1 VGDTGATPPPPNE
14 LERLLELARAITA
27 ATTTAGSLAGALEAT
42 VDELFA
48 LSGHQ
53 GVTGTLI
60 DHEAREQVIV
70 ADRARR
76 AKTAVGNRRPL
87 DEGLIGVVVAS
98 HQQLLM
104 SDAGDDPRYSW
115 DADPQ
120 VFHSMLLTPVVV
132 DGRCEA
138 VLELADTERG
148 RYGEADATL
157 LRIAADQLAA
167 TLRGIRLREQS
178 DRRARSLDVAAR
190 VAQSV
195 AAATTVEQALELAAR
210 ATHRA
215 AGFRRVAATLVLDET
230 GEQLHLVEVGPPRP
244 FTPVR
249 RPLGSGPIGI
259 ALTTQQ
265 PVRTAGED
273 GPVLVVPVVVEGQ
286 AVAALD
292 VVEAG
297 DTFDQADSALM
308 TLVAEQLAAAWRSL
322 RHRDES
328 ERRAHRLALAS
339 EVAKLVTSAGPL
351 DEMLRDVARTV
362 CAHTGYDSVTIAM
375 ADRAAGEQVYVA
387 DESRREPSQA
397 GLRRPLDA
405 GICGRTLRT
414 GLPFRSGRADGDH
427 AYNWESD
434 EPYRSAIVT
443 PVNVDGECV
452 AAVGA
457 WTQEQHRFDA
467 WDQVTMETI
476 AEQLA
481 IAISARRLRE
491 QSERRAHRLALSLD
505 VARAIVGADSIDATL
520 QAAVNALFGAVEC
533 TTVNAVRADGDEQV
547 LVAVQTAAGGR
558 PIGLR
563 RPRTEGMSGH
573 VFATGQIVRESSQPP
588 SDRISRWTGEHNH
601 ESGLIVPVLVD
612 GAVMAV
618 LELYDVSTD
627 RFEAQD
633 ELLMRAVAEQV
644 AAAIRGVELREASDR
659 RARRLALAAEVAR
672 AVTGAGSIDEAL
684 DVAART
690 LFEGTGYQH
699 VAAVR
704 CFHERGEM
712 MLTVSY
718 ERTEAISEVGSTWP
732 IGERIAGR
740 VAASRAPVRLGNAPA
755 DPDYSQ
761 GARRE
766 DLSIVYVP
774 VVVDGRCEALLQLAS
789 SAPDAF
795 TADDEALMVTVAEQ
809 VAAALRGAR
818 LRSESEQRARR
829 LALASDIAR
838 RIAAAESADD
848 VVRTAVRLVHES
860 TGCTSVAGIRLSSD
874 RSEQIFT
881 AVIDGRGDTRLEGR
895 RRPPGEG
902 LVGVALSTAR
912 QVSVGRS
919 SLSDIYAWPGEPR
932 LESLIVTP
940 VLVDGVCV
948 AALHVADVEPDRFDE
963 TEASLLRAVAEQV
976 AAALRG
982 ARLRAE
988 SEQRA
993 GRLAVTLQVATA
1005 VAGERTVDSTLRA
1018 AVRAIAASIEAHA
1031 FSAFVPLPETGEQEC
1046 VIDVDPTGGVE
1057 AERRPLEGVTT
1068 GAVLTGT
1075 GQVNIGDVR
1084 THDGYRPWREDSA
1097 YRSVLLTPVVVDDH
1111 VAAAIGL
1118 YSLEPH
1124 RFNADDA
1131 VLMRTL
1137 AEQVAAALRG
1147 ARLRDE
1153 SERRARRLAVT
1164 LDVARAVADA
1174 PAIEDALRSAV
1185 ETVADAIHCGSV
1197 AGFMALPET
1206 VEQLCVIDI
1215 DRHGAS
1221 VQGMRQ
1227 PQFAGHNGIV
1237 FRTGRQLHLRK
1248 QDDAPPGLQWTADD
1262 WEYQS
1267 AVFTPVQ
1274 LVGHTVAVITLTDT
1288 AVGRFDDDDALL
1300 MRTVAEQ
1307 LAAAL
1312 RGASL
1317 RDESERRARRLALTL
1332 EVAKAVATAATPVET
1347 LRSAVEAIDTHIDCG
1362 AVAAFLAERETEE
1375 QVSIV
1380 DIDRHGN
1387 STEGMRRS
1395 MEEGTTGRV
1404 FETGRQLV
1412 LGSSEDA
1419 DGFVPWRESGSVYES
1434 VLITPVAVDGR
1445 CDAVL
1450 GLYDITTDRFD
1461 AEDALLMETVA
1472 EQVAAALRGARLRDQ
1487 SESRAR
1493 RLEALERRQRE
1504 LLARLVRAQEQE
1516 RTQVAGDLHDDTVQV
1531 LSACVIALDRV
1542 RHAIEAGELDR
1553 ASASLRQ
1560 AASLVSGAVER
1571 TRRMTFELRP
1581 AMLWQH
1587 GLEPAVRHLLDAL
1600 ARETPVEVRLDIGTL
1615 PGRLDSTVEAIA
1627 FRSISELIANVR
1639 THAEAQQVVISLSA
1653 DDGRLEAEV
1662 LDDGRGFNLEQ
1673 ALERARATNHLGLEA
1688 LTERIDAAGG
1698 SVEIVTSPGD
1708 GTRVSLSLPL
1718 RTASAA

>member
-1 VGDTGATPPPPNE
+1 VGDTAASPPHTTE
-14 LERLLELARAITA
+14 LERLLDLARAITA

-42 VDELFA
+42 VDQLFA
-48 LSGHQ
+48 RSGHQ

-60 DHEAREQVIV
+60 DHEAGEQVIV

-76 AKTAVGNRRPL
+76 AITAVGLHRPI
-87 DEGLIGVVVAS
+87 DTGLVGAVVQT
-98 HQQLLM
+98 HQQLLLGN
-104 SDAGDDPRYSW
+104 AGADPRYSW
-115 DADPQ
+115 DADPA
-120 VFHSMLLTPVVV
+120 VYHSMLLTPVVV

-138 VLELADTERG
+138 VLELADTERDC
-148 RYGEADATL
+148 YDEADATL

-167 TLRGIRLREQS
+167 TIRGVRLREQS
-178 DRRARSLDVAAR
+178 ERRARSLDVAAR
-190 VAQSV
+190 VARSV

-210 ATHRA
+210 AAHRA
-215 AGFRRVAATLVLDET
+215 AGFRRVGATLVLDET
-230 GEQLHLVEVGPPRP
+230 GEQLHLVEIGSPEP

-249 RPLGSGPIGI
+249 EPLGAGPIGI

-265 PVRTAGED
+265 PVRTAGND

-292 VVEAG
+292 VVESG
-297 DTFDQADSALM
+297 DAFDQADSALLA
-308 TLVAEQLAAAWRSL
+308 LVAEQLAAAWRSL

-328 ERRAHRLALAS
+328 ERRAQRLALAS
-339 EVAKLVTSAGPL
+339 EVAKLVTSPGSL
-351 DEMLRDVARTV
+351 DEMLQAVARTV
-362 CAHTGYDSVTIAM
+362 CDHTGYDSVTIAM
-375 ADRAAGEQVYVA
+375 ADRPAGEQVYVA
-387 DESRREPSQA
+387 DESRREASQA

-414 GLPFRSGRADGDH
+414 GLPFHSGRADGDR
-427 AYNWESD
+427 AYDWQSE

-443 PVNVDGECV
+443 PVMVDGECV

-457 WTQEQHRFDA
+457 WTQEQYRFDA
-467 WDQVTMETI
+467 WDEVTMETI

-481 IAISARRLRE
+481 IAISARRLRDE
-491 QSERRAHRLALSLD
+491 SDRRAHRLALSLD
-505 VARAIVGADSIDATL
+505 VARSIVGAESIDATL
-520 QAAVNALFGAVEC
+520 QAAVDALFAAVGC

-547 LVAVQTAAGGR
+547 LVALRTAAGDR
-558 PIGLR
+558 PAGLR

-573 VFATGQIVRESSQPP
+573 VFATGQSVRESSQPP

-601 ESGLIVPVLVD
+601 ESGLIVPVPVD
-612 GAVMAV
+612 GMVMAV
-618 LELYDVSTD
+618 LELYDEATD
-627 RFEAQD
+627 RFEEQD
-633 ELLMRAVAEQV
+633 ELLMRTVAEQV

-672 AVTGAGSIDEAL
+672 AVTGAGSVDEAL

-690 LFEGTGYQH
+690 LFEGTGH
-699 VAAVR
+699 ENVAAVR
-704 CFHERGEM
+704 CFHDRGEM

-718 ERTEAISEVGSTWP
+718 RRNQPVSDVGTTWP
-732 IGERIAGR
+732 IGQRIAGR
-740 VAASRAPVRLGNAPA
+740 VAATRVPVRLGNAQA
-755 DPDYSQ
+755 DPDYAP
-761 GARRE
+761 GGMP
-766 DLSIVYVP
+766 DDVSILYVP
-774 VVVDGRCEALLQLAS
+774 VVVEGRCEALLQLAS
-789 SAPDAF
+789 EASDAF
-795 TADDEALMVTVAEQ
+795 TADDELLMVTVAEQ

-848 VVRTAVRLVHES
+848 VMRTAVRLVHES
-860 TGCTSVAGIRLSSD
+860 TGCTSAAGIRLSPD

-881 AVIDGRGDTRLEGR
+881 TVIDGRAGPALEGR
-895 RRPPGEG
+895 RRPVGAG

-919 SLSDIYAWPGEPR
+919 SVSDVYAWPGEPR

-940 VLVDGVCV
+940 VLVDGVSV
-948 AALHVADVEPDRFDE
+948 AALHVADVETDRFDE
-963 TEASLLRAVAEQV
+963 TDASLLRAVAEQV

-993 GRLAVTLQVATA
+993 GRLAVALQVATA

-1018 AVRAIAASIEAHA
+1018 AVRAIAASVEAHA
-1031 FSAFVPLPETGEQEC
+1031 FAAFIPLPETGEQEC
-1046 VIDVDPTGGVE
+1046 VIDVEPTGGVE
-1057 AERRPLEGVTT
+1057 GERRTLARTTT
-1068 GAVLTGT
+1068 GTVLTGA
-1075 GQVNIGDVR
+1075 GQLSIGDTR
-1084 THDGYRPWREDSA
+1084 AHEEYRPWRGDSA
-1097 YRSVLLTPVVVDDH
+1097 YRSVLLTPVVVDGD
-1111 VAAAIGL
+1111 VAAAICL

-1197 AGFMALPET
+1197 GGFMALPESG
-1206 VEQLCVIDI
+1206 EQLCVIDI

-1221 VQGMRQ
+1221 VEGMRRAL
-1227 PQFAGHNGIV
+1227 FAGHNGMV
-1237 FRTGRQLHLRK
+1237 FRTGRQLHLRTH
-1248 QDDAPPGLQWTADD
+1248 DDAPPGERWTEND
-1262 WEYQS
+1262 WEYRS

-1274 LVGHTVAVITLTDT
+1274 LAGRTVAVITLTDT
-1288 AVGRFDDDDALL
+1288 AVGRFHDDDALL

-1347 LRSAVEAIDTHIDCG
+1347 LRSAVEAIDGHIDCG
-1362 AVAAFLAERETEE
+1362 AVAAFLAERETDE

-1387 STEGMRRS
+1387 STEGMRRPL
-1395 MEEGTTGRV
+1395 EDGTTGQV
-1404 FETGRQLV
+1404 FDTGRQLMI
-1412 LGSSEDA
+1412 GSSADA
-1419 DGFVPWRESGSVYES
+1419 DGFVPWRAGGAVYES
-1434 VLITPVAVDGR
+1434 VLVTPVAVDGR

-1450 GLYDITTDRFD
+1450 GLYDIATDRFD
-1461 AEDALLMETVA
+1461 AEDARLMETVG
-1472 EQVAAALRGARLRDQ
+1472 EQVAAALRGALLRDQ

-1553 ASASLRQ
+1553 ASASLQQ
-1560 AASLVSGAVER
+1560 AASLVSGAVDR

-1600 ARETPVEVRLDIGTL
+1600 AQETRIEVTLDVGAL
-1615 PGRLDSTVEAIA
+1615 PGRLDPTVEAIA

-1639 THAEAQQVVISLSA
+1639 THAEARQVVISLST
-1653 DDGRLEAEV
+1653 DDRRLRAEV

-1698 SVEIVTSPGD
+1698 SVEIVTAPGD

>member
-1 VGDTGATPPPPNE
+1 
-14 LERLLELARAITA
+14 
-27 ATTTAGSLAGALEAT
+27 
-42 VDELFA
+42 
-48 LSGHQ
+48 
-53 GVTGTLI
+53 
-60 DHEAREQVIV
+60 
-70 ADRARR
+70 
-76 AKTAVGNRRPL
+76 
-87 DEGLIGVVVAS
+87 
-98 HQQLLM
+98 M
-104 SDAGDDPRYSW
+104 
-115 DADPQ
+115 
-120 VFHSMLLTPVVV
+120 
-132 DGRCEA
+132 
-138 VLELADTERG
+138 
-148 RYGEADATL
+148 
-157 LRIAADQLAA
+157 
-167 TLRGIRLREQS
+167 
-178 DRRARSLDVAAR
+178 
-190 VAQSV
+190 
-195 AAATTVEQALELAAR
+195 
-210 ATHRA
+210 
-215 AGFRRVAATLVLDET
+215 
-230 GEQLHLVEVGPPRP
+230 
-244 FTPVR
+244 
-249 RPLGSGPIGI
+249 
-259 ALTTQQ
+259 
-265 PVRTAGED
+265 
-273 GPVLVVPVVVEGQ
+273 
-286 AVAALD
+286 
-292 VVEAG
+292 
-297 DTFDQADSALM
+297 
-308 TLVAEQLAAAWRSL
+308 
-322 RHRDES
+322 
-328 ERRAHRLALAS
+328 
-339 EVAKLVTSAGPL
+339 
-351 DEMLRDVARTV
+351 
-362 CAHTGYDSVTIAM
+362 
-375 ADRAAGEQVYVA
+375 
-387 DESRREPSQA
+387 
-397 GLRRPLDA
+397 
-405 GICGRTLRT
+405 
-414 GLPFRSGRADGDH
+414 
-427 AYNWESD
+427 
-434 EPYRSAIVT
+434 
-443 PVNVDGECV
+443 
-452 AAVGA
+452 
-457 WTQEQHRFDA
+457 
-467 WDQVTMETI
+467 
-476 AEQLA
+476 
-481 IAISARRLRE
+481 
-491 QSERRAHRLALSLD
+491 
-505 VARAIVGADSIDATL
+505 
-520 QAAVNALFGAVEC
+520 
-533 TTVNAVRADGDEQV
+533 
-547 LVAVQTAAGGR
+547 
-558 PIGLR
+558 
-563 RPRTEGMSGH
+563 
-573 VFATGQIVRESSQPP
+573 
-588 SDRISRWTGEHNH
+588 
-601 ESGLIVPVLVD
+601 
-612 GAVMAV
+612 
-618 LELYDVSTD
+618 
-627 RFEAQD
+627 
-633 ELLMRAVAEQV
+633 
-644 AAAIRGVELREASDR
+644 
-659 RARRLALAAEVAR
+659 
-672 AVTGAGSIDEAL
+672 
-684 DVAART
+684 
-690 LFEGTGYQH
+690 
-699 VAAVR
+699 
-704 CFHERGEM
+704 
-712 MLTVSY
+712 
-718 ERTEAISEVGSTWP
+718 
-732 IGERIAGR
+732 
-740 VAASRAPVRLGNAPA
+740 
-755 DPDYSQ
+755 
-761 GARRE
+761 
-766 DLSIVYVP
+766 
-774 VVVDGRCEALLQLAS
+774 
-789 SAPDAF
+789 
-795 TADDEALMVTVAEQ
+795 
-809 VAAALRGAR
+809 
-818 LRSESEQRARR
+818 
-829 LALASDIAR
+829 
-838 RIAAAESADD
+838 
-848 VVRTAVRLVHES
+848 
-860 TGCTSVAGIRLSSD
+860 
-874 RSEQIFT
+874 
-881 AVIDGRGDTRLEGR
+881 
-895 RRPPGEG
+895 
-902 LVGVALSTAR
+902 
-912 QVSVGRS
+912 GRS
-919 SLSDIYAWPGEPR
+919 SLSDVYAWPGSPR

-948 AALHVADVEPDRFDE
+948 AALHVADLEPDRFDE

-988 SEQRA
+988 SERRA

-1031 FSAFVPLPETGEQEC
+1031 FAAFVPLLETGEQEC
-1046 VIDVDPTGGVE
+1046 VIDVDPVGGVE
-1057 AERRPLEGVTT
+1057 AERRPLEGITT
-1068 GAVLTGT
+1068 GAVLTGA
-1075 GQVNIGDVR
+1075 GQVSISDTR
-1084 THDGYRPWREDSA
+1084 THDGYRPWREDSP
-1097 YRSVLLTPVVVDDH
+1097 YRSVLLTPVVIDDQ

-1206 VEQLCVIDI
+1206 AEQLCVIDI

-1227 PQFAGHNGIV
+1227 PLFAGHNGMV
-1237 FRTGRQLHLRK
+1237 FRSGRQLHLRK
-1248 QDDAPPGLQWTADD
+1248 QDDAPPGLRWTADD

-1274 LVGHTVAVITLTDT
+1274 LAGHTVAVITLTDT

-1362 AVAAFLAERETEE
+1362 AVAAFLAEHETEE

-1387 STEGMRRS
+1387 STEGMRQP
-1395 MEEGTTGRV
+1395 MDEGTTGRV

-1412 LGSSEDA
+1412 LGNSAGA

-1434 VLITPVAVDGR
+1434 VLITPVAVNGR

-1450 GLYDITTDRFD
+1450 GLYDIAADRFD

-1600 ARETPVEVRLDIGTL
+1600 ARETRVEVRLDIGTL

-1639 THAEAQQVVISLSA
+1639 THAEAEQVVISLSA
-1653 DDGRLEAEV
+1653 DDGRLQAEV